1 DGGLTYSNVGAFG
14 ETLDCNTTYWFNS
27 NNITNLGAGISPKH
41 GWSGRQ
47 GSTQG
52 SCLGGNGSQAWVT
65 AKHCL
70 GWLAH
75 APSVRFRFYF
85 GAGSECNNYD
95 GVAID
100 DILIDEAEPVV
111 AAFSGDCTGT
121 TVDFANASTPCP
133 DTFAWNFGDPG
144 SPQNTSV
151 QENPSHTFSA
161 PGTYT
166 VTLTASDACG
176 ATATTT
182 QQISILGVS
191 IDAVQPTCGQD
202 NGSLTAAVTG
212 AAGQVSYYWSPGG
225 ATTQ

>member
-1 DGGLTYSNVGAFG
+1 CPPQALAQCGTPIATFPYTEGFETAPAWTSGATARDWAWGTPSHPLINSAGGGTKCWCVGGLSGTFYNNNERSWLESPCFDFSALDNPRIAFKIFWEVERQYDGMTFQYSTDGGLTYSNVGAFG

-27 NNITNLGAGISPKH
+27 NNITNLGAGINPKH

-95 GVAID
+95 
-100 DILIDEAEPVV
+100 
-111 AAFSGDCTGT
+111 
-121 TVDFANASTPCP
+121 
-133 DTFAWNFGDPG
+133 
-144 SPQNTSV
+144 
-151 QENPSHTFSA
+151 
-161 PGTYT
+161 
-166 VTLTASDACG
+166 
-176 ATATTT
+176 
-182 QQISILGVS
+182 
-191 IDAVQPTCGQD
+191 
-202 NGSLTAAVTG
+202 
-212 AAGQVSYYWSPGG
+212 
-225 ATTQ
+225 